1 MARKG
6 YQPVDRQAEAKKL
19 LARRSE
25 WIVAKIGGK
34 VVGAYIPSRSV
45 PNKYHGV
52 ALDGFSCDC
61 ADYTFR
67 KVRCAHSLALEMA
80 VKNRRSR
87 RQQRAAQ

>member
-1 MARKG
+1 MAKYER
-6 YQPVDRQAEAKKL
+6 VDRQSEARKL

-52 ALDGFSCDC
+52 ALDGFTCDC
-61 ADYTFR
+61 ADMTFR

-80 VKNRRSR
+80 AQQR
-87 RQQRAAQ
+87 RQHRQRRAAP